1 MTSYELLWLYAR
13 LRGIPEK
20 QIKGVVDTE
29 IKRLDLLKHADR
41 LCGTYRFILHTLPN
55 ASVMLLFVVVG
66 TSVN

>member
-29 IKRLDLLKHADR
+29 IKRLDLIKHANR
-41 LCGTYRFILHTLPN
+41 LCGTYRFVYTTLPHVSYN
-55 ASVMLLFVVVG
+55 AVYLQWWEQA
-66 TSVN
+66 